1 MEKAASSIFINAREV
16 FTKLE
21 LDPGRY
27 VVVPSTFD
35 PNNEGEFM
43 LRIYT
48 EKKAKAKWVKNR
60 IFKKLYFLISELKA
74 SGVFVNMDIKLVS
87 FSIIALDR
95 VRKQKTLKILWFVIC
110 VEDYHKHSF

>member
-1 MEKAASSIFINAREV
+1 MEKAGSSIFINSREV

-27 VVVPSTFD
+27 VVFPSTFD

-48 EKKAKAKWVKNR
+48 GKKAKPR
-60 IFKKLYFLISELKA
+60 
-74 SGVFVNMDIKLVS
+74 
-87 FSIIALDR
+87 
-95 VRKQKTLKILWFVIC
+95 
-110 VEDYHKHSF
+110 

>member
-1 MEKAASSIFINAREV
+1 MEKAGSSTFINSREV

-35 PNNEGEFM
+35 ANEDGEFM

-48 EKKAKAKWVKNR
+48 EKKAKAK
-60 IFKKLYFLISELKA
+60 
-74 SGVFVNMDIKLVS
+74 
-87 FSIIALDR
+87 
-95 VRKQKTLKILWFVIC
+95 
-110 VEDYHKHSF
+110 

>member
-1 MEKAASSIFINAREV
+1 MNRAYRLHTSMEKAGSSIFINAREV

-35 PNNEGEFM
+35 PNNDGEFM

-48 EKKAKAKWVKNR
+48 EKNAKARLGNEIVLR
-60 IFKKLYFLISELKA
+60 CS
-74 SGVFVNMDIKLVS
+74 
-87 FSIIALDR
+87 
-95 VRKQKTLKILWFVIC
+95 
-110 VEDYHKHSF
+110 